1 MLYVFYF
8 NDKCDL
14 NLCLFKK
21 EIGMNFFFM
30 MNVIMFFVIF
40 IYCFDNIVIF

>member
-21 EIGMNFFFM
+21 EIGMNFFFYDECN
-30 MNVIMFFVIF
+30 NVFCY
-40 IYCFDNIVIF
+40 IYILF